1 MAERAPR
8 EASAGRSETP
18 RERRFRREV
27 ARWRSWRSSTGGWG
41 LGARVIALADVTT
54 PLVGARG
61 AAPVF
66 GPQKGAGP
74 EGVKLLSRGLE
85 RLAELMARHGRADL
99 ATLPGGGA
107 AGGRP
112 GGAGG
117 VCQGQGSG

>member
-85 RLAELMARHGRADL
+85 RLAGLMGRHGPADPPP
-99 ATLPGGGA
+99 LPRGGA
-107 AGGRP
+107 AGGAR
-112 GGAGG
+112 AAA
-117 VCQGQGSG
+117 VRFCQ